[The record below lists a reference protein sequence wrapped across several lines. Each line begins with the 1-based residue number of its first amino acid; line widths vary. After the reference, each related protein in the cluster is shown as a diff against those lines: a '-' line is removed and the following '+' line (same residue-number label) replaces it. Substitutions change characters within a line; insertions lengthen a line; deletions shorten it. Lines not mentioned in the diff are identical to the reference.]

1 MSPEQGE
8 TNGEHMNTKEHNLT
22 PDAVETL
29 ELFGFQLVYGR
40 HEDDE
45 VHVKDT
51 AGVWVVKVEELNDA
65 ALTSTGRTDALKTA
79 PSHYYAGME
88 WWNATDPQRVTK

>member
-1 MSPEQGE
+1 
-8 TNGEHMNTKEHNLT
+8 MNTTEHNLT

-45 VHVKDT
+45 VHLADT

-65 ALTSTGRTDALKTA
+65 ALTSAERADALKTA
-79 PSHYYAGME
+79 PSHYYAAME
-88 WWNATDPQRVTK
+88 WWNLTSPTPETK

>member
-1 MSPEQGE
+1 
-8 TNGEHMNTKEHNLT
+8 MNTTEHTLT
-22 PDAVETL
+22 DDAVETL

-45 VHVKDT
+45 VHLADT
-51 AGVWVVKVEELNDA
+51 ADVWVVKSEDANEA
-65 ALTSTGRTDALKTA
+65 ALTSTERTDALSTGPNFHHA
-79 PSHYYAGME
+79 AME